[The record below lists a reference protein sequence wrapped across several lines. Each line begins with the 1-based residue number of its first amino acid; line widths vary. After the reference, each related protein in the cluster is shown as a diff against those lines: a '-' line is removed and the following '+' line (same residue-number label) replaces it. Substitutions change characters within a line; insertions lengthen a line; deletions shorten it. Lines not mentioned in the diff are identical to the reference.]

1 MKKIEFHCHITLK
14 VENYNSTFVLLRG
27 QDFRTCFRRI
37 GGLRAMTNAP
47 FIALTATAPQGIKET
62 ICESLCL
69 REPALVSHTLDR
81 PNIFLSA
88 SKSRGL
94 NVSICIHT

>member
-1 MKKIEFHCHITLK
+1 
-14 VENYNSTFVLLRG
+14 
-27 QDFRTCFRRI
+27 
-37 GGLRAMTNAP
+37 MTNAP
-47 FIALTATAPQGIKET
+47 FIALTAAASYT
-62 ICESLCL
+62 ICEFLCL

-94 NVSICIHT
+94 NISTHIHTSDFFTNPWK